1 MAVFPVKLIAA
12 REASVDKFDRQIL
25 ALLRSDARTSISHIA
40 REVNLSRS
48 AVSERIRYSVEKEH
62 CRMLNDFV
70 FRRTAL
76 GFSSDQGRSQIED
89 IADMLATAAN
99 WTDATRTENL
109 EEYFAFVARSNA
121 FR

>member
-1 MAVFPVKLIAA
+1 VTDIAA
-12 REASVDKFDRQIL
+12 ERLGVFSGFQTADRIL
-25 ALLRSDARTSISHIA
+25 PNAPELPL
-40 REVNLSRS
+40 
-48 AVSERIRYSVEKEH
+48 SERIRYSVEKEH
-62 CRMLNDFV
+62 CRTLNDFI
-70 FRRTAL
+70 FRHTAL
-76 GFSSDQGRSQIED
+76 GFLPDQGRSQIED